1 MKSLKFNNRDFF
13 IYQND
18 LPSNINFG
26 NSIAVDTETTG
37 LSLVRDRLCL
47 IQISSGDNNCHIIK
61 FDVDFFKNNKS
72 PTNLVTLLT
81 DKKIEKIFHFA
92 RFDLAIIKKF
102 LKIKCENIFCTK
114 IASRLVRTYT
124 DKHGLRELC
133 KELLDIDLNKSQQ
146 SSDWSAEI
154 LSENQLKY
162 AASDVLYLASIK
174 KKLLVML
181 KREGRIELALRI
193 FEFLD
198 TRIELDI
205 LGWDNQDI
213 FSHS

>member
-1 MKSLKFNNRDFF
+1 MKSLKFNKREFF

-18 LPSNINFG
+18 LPDDLNFG
-26 NSIAVDTETTG
+26 SSIAIDTETTG

-61 FDVDFFKNNKS
+61 FDVDFFKKNKT
-72 PTNLVTLLT
+72 PTNLVSLLT

-92 RFDLAIIKKF
+92 RFDLAILKKF

-146 SSDWSAEI
+146 SSDWSSKT
-154 LSENQLKY
+154 LSDSQLKY
-162 AASDVLYLASIK
+162 AASDVL
-174 KKLLVML
+174 
-181 KREGRIELALRI
+181 
-193 FEFLD
+193 
-198 TRIELDI
+198 
-205 LGWDNQDI
+205 
-213 FSHS
+213 

>member
-1 MKSLKFNNRDFF
+1 MKSIKFNNKEFF
-13 IYQND
+13 IYKND
-18 LPSNINFG
+18 LPNHLNFG
-26 NSIAVDTETTG
+26 NSIAIDTETTG

-61 FDVDFFKNNKS
+61 FDVDYFENNNIPS
-72 PTNLVTLLT
+72 NLVSLLT

-133 KELLDIDLNKSQQ
+133 KELLDVDINKSQQ
-146 SSDWSAEI
+146 SSDWSSEI
-154 LSENQLKY
+154 LSQNQLKY
-162 AASDVLYLASIK
+162 AASDVLYLSSIK

-181 KREGRIELALRI
+181 KREGRVELATRI